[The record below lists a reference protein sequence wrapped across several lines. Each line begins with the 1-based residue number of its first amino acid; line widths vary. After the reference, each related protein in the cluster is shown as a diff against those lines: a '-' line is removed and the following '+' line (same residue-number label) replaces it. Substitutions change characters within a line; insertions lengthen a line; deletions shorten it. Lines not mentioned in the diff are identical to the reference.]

1 MNLETIVKLIDA
13 GYTRAEI
20 EALAAPAAPAALAT
34 PAAPAA
40 PAAPATPAAP
50 AAPAAPVAPVTSAA
64 PVAPAAPADND
75 VMAAIRNLTAAIQ
88 SNGIINSAQPQM
100 PNQADIMASIIMPP
114 RKE

>member
-20 EALAAPAAPAALAT
+20 EALAAPAAPVA

-40 PAAPATPAAP
+40 PAAS
-50 AAPAAPVAPVTSAA
+50 AAPVAPA
-64 PVAPAAPADND
+64 APAAPADND

-88 SNGIINSAQPQM
+88 SNGIINSAQPQT
-100 PNQADIMASIIMPP
+100 PNQADIMASIIMPT